1 VPAFCAPNVAGT
13 DANRTLKDELVAV
26 TSRRSARRRISV
38 TDLLNPRNAF
48 FQRTRPD
55 IVPSPERQQAMM
67 AGTGFHEVL
76 GRTISTEEFVEQLV
90 EFEEIVGKIDIY
102 EDLPL
107 ELKTTSSIPTDI
119 IGRRT
124 NNVEQLAMYCTM
136 VGVPSG
142 RLLYYRRAEWGR
154 PPALRAYDLEF
165 ADLPRIRTEMMR
177 RRDLL
182 REALQRNDPADLPRC
197 EWFGRDCDYS
207 GICRCDLA
215 DALERMVGSETVQIN
230 ENPDVADR
238 LRQGLPAVPPPRDL
252 KLNDLVFPRKAAFRR
267 TGETPEEEA
276 DPEDRMKVM
285 QRRGF
290 EEILKDAVWYGI
302 PGASHWVQVTLG
314 AIRGS
319 ILLFKDTPTILRVT
333 GKWEMVDRRRLA
345 EELPHYLDRLGFECA
360 LLERERGRLIVY
372 YSGIP
377 EDKFMVYDLWFK
389 DLPAIR
395 GEMERRLALLESGV
409 PPQDMPACQPAWMQK
424 FCSFKDSCRCAE
436 G

>member
-1 VPAFCAPNVAGT
+1 VPAFSAPYVAGT

-26 TSRRSARRRISV
+26 TSRRSTRRRISV
-38 TDLLNPRNAF
+38 TDLINPRTAY

-67 AGTGFHEVL
+67 AGTGFHEVF
-76 GRTISTEEFVEQLV
+76 GRTVSTEEFVEQLV

-119 IGRRT
+119 LGWRT
-124 NNVEQLAMYCTM
+124 SNVEQLAMYCTM
-136 VGVPSG
+136 VGVPRG

-154 PPALRAYDLEF
+154 PPALRAFDLEF
-165 ADLPRIRTEMMR
+165 GDLPGIRGEMMR

-182 REALQRNDPADLPRC
+182 REALQRRDPAGLPRC

-215 DALERMVGSETVQIN
+215 EPMARMVDAASVRILETP
-230 ENPDVADR
+230 ELADR
-238 LRQGLPAVPPPRDL
+238 LRQGLPGQPPPREL
-252 KLNDLVFPRKAAFRR
+252 KLNDLVFPRKAGFRR
-267 TGETPEEEA
+267 RGEAPEEEPE
-276 DPEDRMKVM
+276 PEDRMKAL

-290 EEILKDAVWYGI
+290 EEILRDAVWYGI
-302 PGASHWVQVTLG
+302 PGASRWVPVTLG
-314 AIRGS
+314 PIRGS
-319 ILLFKDTPTILRVT
+319 VLLFKDTPTILRVT
-333 GKWEMVDRRRLA
+333 GKWEMVDRRRLG
-345 EELPHYLDRLGFECA
+345 EELPHYLDRLAFECA

-389 DLPAIR
+389 ELPAIR
-395 GEMERRLALLESGV
+395 GEMERRLALLEAGA
-409 PPQDMPACQPAWMQK
+409 PPAEVPACQPAWMQK
-424 FCSFKDSCRCAE
+424 FCAFKDTCGCAE